1 VSTAARLAAFG
12 VAVAAAFGLGLGAGA
27 VVGPLDDD
35 SVVDRPT
42 VDVHDHGGLQP

>member
-1 VSTAARLAAFG
+1 MTTAARLAAFG

-27 VVGPLDDD
+27 VVGPLDD
-35 SVVDRPT
+35 SAVDRPT